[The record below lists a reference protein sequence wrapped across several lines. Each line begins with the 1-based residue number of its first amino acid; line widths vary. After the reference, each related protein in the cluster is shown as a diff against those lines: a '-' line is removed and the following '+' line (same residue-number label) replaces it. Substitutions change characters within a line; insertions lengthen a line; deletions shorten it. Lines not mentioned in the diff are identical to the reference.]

1 MGSNNDPPVD
11 REQQQ
16 SETADATRASSNT
29 TTTQAQ
35 SDTDT
40 GGGGAGEAAG
50 KAIDSARQ
58 RLSEPAAKN
67 QMKYI
72 IGIFSLVGIGF
83 GITGFLVLQLVAGGG
98 GTSSQIFA
106 AIFALSLLG
115 VVLLLGPVI
124 AVYSSLN
131 TANGFYHDART
142 AYLASFVSNFAGYL
156 IMVVVAVILIGAAL
170 GGGGSA
176 DSGATTGQTT
186 STGDTF
192 DLGSLAIPMVALA
205 IPVGLVGVGSTY
217 LHRKQN
223 TPNIERQM
231 ATS

>member
-11 REQQQ
+11 REQKQ
-16 SETADATRASSNT
+16 SQTADTTGTSSDT
-29 TTTQAQ
+29 TTAQVQ
-35 SDTDT
+35 SDSRPRD
-40 GGGGAGEAAG
+40 GGAGETAG
-50 KAIDSARQ
+50 KAFDSARQ

-72 IGIFSLVGIGF
+72 IGIFSLVGVGF
-83 GITGFLVLQLVAGGG
+83 GITGFLVLQLVAGSG

-115 VVLLLGPVI
+115 IVLLLGPVI

-142 AYLASFVSNFAGYL
+142 TYLASFVSNFAGYL
-156 IMVVVAVILIGAAL
+156 IMVVIAVLLIGAAL

-176 DSGATTGQTT
+176 GSGTTTEQTT

-192 DLGSLAIPMVALA
+192 DLGSLAIPMIALA

-217 LHRKQN
+217 LHRKRN
-223 TPNIERQM
+223 TPDIERQM